1 MSQTAKSLKLIN
13 KKKTYNH
20 STEHVHTTTDETETS
35 SPTRGMTFGA
45 SSISSLFGFNFSD
58 EDRQNAITDYNIS
71 QLNDEQNENMQSLIQ
86 TMANGMQFGGGE
98 VVESLNKNTIYSS
111 NISNGNYIAN
121 TDISEENSTN
131 NIGAWDPRLIRI
143 DAFVSTS

>member
-13 KKKTYNH
+13 KKKSYNH
-20 STEHVHTTTDETETS
+20 STEHVHTTTDETEIS
-35 SPTRGMTFGA
+35 SPIRGMTFGA

-86 TMANGMQFGGGE
+86 TMANGM
-98 VVESLNKNTIYSS
+98 
-111 NISNGNYIAN
+111 
-121 TDISEENSTN
+121 
-131 NIGAWDPRLIRI
+131 
-143 DAFVSTS
+143 